1 MSLSFSELILY
12 LLPGFLGLWVYKRIV
27 QEDIDERAEST
38 QIAIGLLLGIS
49 GLCMLYLINMCLK
62 YAGTCVKELRMICE
76 YVSPLALKMSETESS
91 AKFGIEGRFWISYVM
106 LCVLSLISGGMWGS
120 LTEKK
125 WTLTKIMSRLCTRKL
140 GLPEKESIE
149 SGLRTLINRLHR
161 PSELM
166 LARIYMLGE
175 NRDNA
180 ILGWVTDYSDT
191 SKEIVM
197 SRIEL
202 FRAVEDINKRLE
214 LQPSQVCV
222 NYESGVVIEI
232 YDWDKGKKEKFDK
245 DIRRKY
251 REKVNSPI
259 RAD

>member
-1 MSLSFSELILY
+1 MKKRKFQCEYYKMYPEVKKMSLSFSELILY

-49 GLCMLYLINMCLK
+49 GLCMLYLTNMCLR
-62 YAGTCVKELRMICE
+62 YAGTRVKGIQLISE
-76 YVSPLALKMSETESS
+76 YISPLALKMSETESS
-91 AKFGIEGRFWISYVM
+91 PKFGVEGRFWSSYVM
-106 LCVLSLISGGMWGS
+106 LCILSLISGGIWGY
-120 LTEKK
+120 LKEKK
-125 WTLTKIMSRLCTRKL
+125 LTLTRLISRLCAKKL
-140 GLPEKESIE
+140 KLPEKEAIE
-149 SGLRTLINRLHR
+149 SGLRTLINRLHN

-175 NRDNA
+175 SRDNA
-180 ILGWVTDYSDT
+180 ILGWVTDYSDN

-232 YDWDKGKKEKFDK
+232 YDWAE
-245 DIRRKY
+245 
-251 REKVNSPI
+251 PPH
-259 RAD
+259 A